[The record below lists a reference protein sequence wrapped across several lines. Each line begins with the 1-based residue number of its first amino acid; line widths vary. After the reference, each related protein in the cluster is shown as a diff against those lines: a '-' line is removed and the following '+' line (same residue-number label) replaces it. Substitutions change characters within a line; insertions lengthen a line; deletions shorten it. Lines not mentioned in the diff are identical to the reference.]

1 MSNEKDMGGIVFEVD
16 MEMGKL
22 LSSQQKVNS
31 QLDQMEGK
39 FDATAKSVDRAEKSM
54 FSLSKVAGA
63 LTTALSVKAI
73 ADYAESWTVLNNKLV
88 NAIKTGE
95 TLAEVNQRVFD
106 IAQNSRSSLDSIAT
120 LYSRLER
127 AMRST
132 GMSGSELGDITT
144 TISKAMTISGATA
157 SESAG
162 ALVQLSQAL
171 ASGVLRGQEFNSMSE
186 QAPALMKGLADSL
199 GVGTGQL
206 RAMAAEGKL
215 TTDVLITAFKQMA
228 PTIEAEFAKT
238 TATIGQ
244 SMQIATNNVT
254 KFVGESAT
262 VKSSVSV
269 FNGVLVTLSENLDA
283 VTVAL
288 GSAAS
293 VMLGKYLNSIG
304 NSSKA
309 VIEKV
314 AANSKAA
321 ISELELAKDVLFRAN
336 ADDKATASA
345 SAKAKSDLVAA
356 DAAVATAKAN
366 VTVMETAVERG
377 NAAILLSEKTI
388 AQTMTEI
395 EYVKSVEA
403 SSRANIKSATTAEA
417 RAVAE
422 DYLQA
427 SIKSRGVLEAKLAA
441 EQMALDAKRQGAVD
455 RLIVADDALTAAQ
468 ANRAA
473 AATAASTAEAK
484 QAVTTNAVVVATE
497 RFTLATAAATLAAR
511 AKQVAISALSSV
523 YSLLG
528 GPGGVIMLAAAAIY
542 YWYQKTEEAKA
553 EAVKFANSLD
563 GVIEKMNQMSATQ
576 LRGTMAEAAKS
587 IETQKDAVSDLDS
600 ELKKLND
607 SLSVQLARRNALD
620 AIGDTGTEEYSKV
633 LGRVAEAENA
643 VAIKSAELE
652 NAKGRLSG
660 TQKNLDIITQQ
671 YLVTMQNNITATDSA
686 IGRGGM
692 LAGVQNAVAH
702 AFSLSADAVA
712 GYNGQV
718 NLMKPLSDKSKV
730 LIKAAERR
738 VALAKAEGVEKAKL
752 QAQYA
757 AEDAGETDDRAIQ
770 RTQDLAVEEY
780 NLSEAKKNTKKETAA
795 AAKEETAAE
804 AAEKRRVKSLQ
815 DLSNEMAV
823 AELKTK
829 GLNREAAQLAA
840 VQDLGAGASQ
850 QQTQQAMQQ
859 AGQIFDIQQRM
870 ADKKAAIDADS
881 VAKAE
886 QQRKLDLSQLDRQL
900 AAGDISF
907 EQSQQRRVQIAAD
920 YSKSIAEAS
929 AAKSVT
935 PQQELAA
942 QVDPVQALANE
953 NARKLALIQQFTQQK
968 VITEQQGLALMNAAN
983 TQYEQARLDAQWDIW
998 RQQSTGSE
1006 VAAAA
1011 FDSFAGNA
1019 SNALTGIITQSMSAE
1034 DALRSIGRT
1043 VLNSVI
1049 NTFVQMGVD
1058 WAKSAIFGAA
1068 TQQSAIAATTAVQTA
1083 AVATTTAVQAA
1094 GIATTTATSVA
1105 AAATTT
1111 AAWTPAA
1118 IVASIGSF
1126 GGAAAIGVGAVLGAL
1141 AMGIAG
1147 KRKNGGPVSA
1157 GSMYQV
1163 GEGGLPEIY
1172 QASNGKQY
1180 MIPGDNGSV
1189 VSNKDMNGG
1198 SGQINVTMNFENYSS
1213 GATVDAQAQSD
1224 GKGGVTIQA
1233 IVYDISQGGPVGQ
1246 AISTF
1251 HNAPRRAT
1259 N

>member
-1 MSNEKDMGGIVFEVD
+1 MSDEKDMGGIVYQVD
-16 MEMGKL
+16 MELGKL
-22 LSSQQKVNS
+22 ITSQQQVNS
-31 QLDQMEGK
+31 RLDQMEGK
-39 FDATAKSVDRAEKSM
+39 FNSTTKSVDRAEKS
-54 FSLSKVAGA
+54 FLSLSKVAGA

-132 GMSGSELGDITT
+132 GMSGAELGDITS

-206 RAMAAEGKL
+206 RAMASEGKL

-269 FNGVLVTLSENLDA
+269 FNGALVTLSENLDA

-336 ADDKATASA
+336 AEDKATASA
-345 SAKAKSDLVAA
+345 SAKAKSDLAAA

-366 VTVMETAVERG
+366 VTAMETAVERG
-377 NAAILLSEKTI
+377 NATILLSEKTI

-441 EQMALDAKRQGAVD
+441 EQMALDAKRQGAVE
-455 RLIVADDALTAAQ
+455 RLIMADDALTAAQ
-468 ANRAA
+468 SNRAA
-473 AATAASTAEAK
+473 AAIAVSTAESK

-497 RFTLATAAATLAAR
+497 RFTLATAAATVAAR

-542 YWYQKTEEAKA
+542 YWYQKTAEAKA

-587 IETQKDAVSDLDS
+587 IETQKDAVSDLDG

-686 IGRGGM
+686 ISRGGV

-738 VALAKAEGVEKAKL
+738 VALAKAEGAEKAKL

-757 AEDAGETDDRAIQ
+757 AEDAGETDDRVIQ
-770 RTQDLAVEEY
+770 RTQDLAIEEY
-780 NLSEAKKNTKKETAA
+780 NLGEAKKNTKKETAA
-795 AAKEETAAE
+795 ATKEETAAE

-840 VQDLGAGASQ
+840 VQDLGSGASQ
-850 QQTQQAMQQ
+850 QQIQQATQQ

-870 ADKKAAIDADS
+870 ADKKAAIDVDS

-907 EQSQQRRVQIAAD
+907 EQSQQRRAQISAD
-920 YSKSIAEAS
+920 YSRAISEAS
-929 AAKSVT
+929 AASAVM
-935 PQQELAA
+935 PQQQNAA
-942 QVDPVQALANE
+942 LVDPVQALANE
-953 NARKLALIQQFTQQK
+953 NAQKLALIQKFEEDKTL
-968 VITEQQGLALMNAAN
+968 TEQQALALRNAAN
-983 TQYEQARLDAQWDIW
+983 TQYEQARLAAQWEIW
-998 RQQSTGSE
+998 RNQSQSNQYLASSIDALGQRTTNMLTGLLTGTQSAE
-1006 VAAAA
+1006 EAMKNLAATIIQE
-1011 FDSFAGNA
+1011 GV
-1019 SNALTGIITQSMSAE
+1019 NAL
-1034 DALRSIGRT
+1034 
-1043 VLNSVI
+1043 
-1049 NTFVQMGVD
+1049 VQMGM
-1058 WAKSAIFGAA
+1058 
-1068 TQQSAIAATTAVQTA
+1068 QQVKNMIMGQAAATTALAATA
-1083 AVATTTAVQAA
+1083 AQAT
-1094 GIATTTATSVA
+1094 A
-1105 AAATTT
+1105 AAAAWAPAAVSASIATMGGASTVGTT
-1111 AAWTPAA
+1111 AYGT
-1118 IVASIGSF
+1118 
-1126 GGAAAIGVGAVLGAL
+1126 AL
-1141 AMGIAG
+1141 AASKGLALAG
-1147 KRKNGGPVSA
+1147 ARKNGGPVSA
-1157 GSMYQV
+1157 GEMYRV
-1163 GEGGLPEIY
+1163 GEGGAPEIY
-1172 QASNGKQY
+1172 QAGTGKQY
-1180 MIPGDNGSV
+1180 MIPGDNGKV
-1189 VSNKDMNGG
+1189 ISNKDMQGG
-1198 SGQINVTMNFENYSS
+1198 SGEVSGGVVMNVAFNIQTTN
-1213 GATVDAQAQSD
+1213 GVDADTQKQMAVMMQTVAAKYVD
-1224 GKGGVTIQA
+1224 DQMRPGGKL
-1233 IVYDISQGGPVGQ
+1233 
-1246 AISTF
+1246 
-1251 HNAPRRAT
+1251 RRK
-1259 N
+1259 